1 MKTSL
6 PPRKGAM
13 AAVTTAVIL
22 SSLAMPSAFADDQ
35 TPAPAAA
42 AEASSEA
49 GNIVPEGEHKY
60 TAEEAGNTTNQ
71 TESQA
76 WYDIYRARQDAGQR
90 TISESSTDSSE
101 EVGTYSSSK
110 GVGPMLEDKEG
121 IVMSTPDAQIT
132 VRQRQEGDVSWL
144 DATVSRVKDPTNGI
158 LTDENVIPPSV
169 PEPPA
174 PEPQPGPGDNPVPQP
189 QPEPEPAPDPAPQP
203 QPNPGGG
210 GGGENPVPQ
219 PQPDPPAPEPQPGPG
234 GGGGGS
240 DQPGGGGGPI
250 VPGPGG
256 GGSGDNPVP
265 QPQPEPEP
273 APDPAPDPAPQ
284 PQPNPGGGGSGGG
297 GSASEQPSAPE
308 APAPDTS
315 SMTAEQA
322 AAQVN
327 TSVVPTTVVTLRS
340 GVATET
346 RTWVNAA
353 TGEEVTQVVV
363 QTPAT
368 QEAGQDDSGEKS
380 SESSGA
386 GQATKAPST
395 KAPSKKPDPKISV
408 SSKPKATESKSPAA
422 QTKAAEKPAK
432 GKHASS
438 TPIMLGVGALA
449 AVGALGAAGYFLARR
464 RRDADNA
471 ETAPNPFADFGQG

>member
-71 TESQA
+71 AESQA

-174 PEPQPGPGDNPVPQP
+174 PEPQPGPGDNPAP
-189 QPEPEPAPDPAPQP
+189 QPEPE
-203 QPNPGGG
+203 
-210 GGGENPVPQ
+210 
-219 PQPDPPAPEPQPGPG
+219 
-234 GGGGGS
+234 
-240 DQPGGGGGPI
+240 
-250 VPGPGG
+250 
-256 GGSGDNPVP
+256 
-265 QPQPEPEP
+265 
-273 APDPAPDPAPQ
+273 PAPDPAPQ

-464 RRDADNA
+464 RRDADDA

>member
-71 TESQA
+71 AESQA

-90 TISESSTDSSE
+90 TISESSTDPSE

-174 PEPQPGPGDNPVPQP
+174 PEPQPGPGDNPAP

-250 VPGPGG
+250 IPGPGG
-256 GGSGDNPVP
+256 GGGGDNPAP
-265 QPQPEPEP
+265 QPQPEPE
-273 APDPAPDPAPQ
+273 PAPDPAPQ
-284 PQPNPGGGGSGGG
+284 PQPNPGGGGSGSG
-297 GSASEQPSAPE
+297 ASEQPSVPE

-322 AAQVN
+322 SAQVN

-368 QEAGQDDSGEKS
+368 QEAGQDDSGQKS
-380 SESSGA
+380 SESSGSS
-386 GQATKAPST
+386 QATKAPST
-395 KAPSKKPDPKISV
+395 TAPSKKPDPKISV

-464 RRDADNA
+464 RRDADDA

>member
-71 TESQA
+71 AESQA

-90 TISESSTDSSE
+90 TISESSTDPSE

-158 LTDENVIPPSV
+158 LTDENVVPPSV
-169 PEPPA
+169 PESPA

-210 GGGENPVPQ
+210 G
-219 PQPDPPAPEPQPGPG
+219 
-234 GGGGGS
+234 S
-240 DQPGGGGGPI
+240 
-250 VPGPGG
+250 
-256 GGSGDNPVP
+256 
-265 QPQPEPEP
+265 
-273 APDPAPDPAPQ
+273 
-284 PQPNPGGGGSGGG
+284 GSGGG
-297 GSASEQPSAPE
+297 GGASEQPSAPE

-368 QEAGQDDSGEKS
+368 QEAGQDDSGQKS
-380 SESSGA
+380 SESSNA

-395 KAPSKKPDPKISV
+395 TAPSKKPDPKISV

-464 RRDADNA
+464 RRDADDA
-471 ETAPNPFADFGQG
+471 EAAPNPFADFGQG

>member
-71 TESQA
+71 AESQA

-174 PEPQPGPGDNPVPQP
+174 PEPQPGPGDNPAP
-189 QPEPEPAPDPAPQP
+189 QPEPE
-203 QPNPGGG
+203 
-210 GGGENPVPQ
+210 
-219 PQPDPPAPEPQPGPG
+219 
-234 GGGGGS
+234 
-240 DQPGGGGGPI
+240 
-250 VPGPGG
+250 
-256 GGSGDNPVP
+256 
-265 QPQPEPEP
+265 
-273 APDPAPDPAPQ
+273 PAPDPAPQ

-308 APAPDTS
+308 TPAPDTS

-380 SESSGA
+380 SESSSA

-464 RRDADNA
+464 RRDADDA

>member
-71 TESQA
+71 AESQA

-90 TISESSTDSSE
+90 TISESSTDPSE

-158 LTDENVIPPSV
+158 LTDENVVPPSV

-174 PEPQPGPGDNPVPQP
+174 PEPQPGPGDNPAPQP

-240 DQPGGGGGPI
+240 D
-250 VPGPGG
+250 
-256 GGSGDNPVP
+256 NPVP
-265 QPQPEPEP
+265 QPQPE
-273 APDPAPDPAPQ
+273 PAPDPAPQ
-284 PQPNPGGGGSGGG
+284 PQPNPGGSGSGGG
-297 GSASEQPSAPE
+297 GSASEQPSTPE
-308 APAPDTS
+308 APAPDSS

-368 QEAGQDDSGEKS
+368 QEAGQDDSGQKS

-464 RRDADNA
+464 RRDADDA

>member
-174 PEPQPGPGDNPVPQP
+174 PEPQPGPG
-189 QPEPEPAPDPAPQP
+189 
-203 QPNPGGG
+203 
-210 GGGENPVPQ
+210 
-219 PQPDPPAPEPQPGPG
+219 

-256 GGSGDNPVP
+256 GGGSDNPVP
-265 QPQPEPEP
+265 PPQPEPE
-273 APDPAPDPAPQ
+273 PAPDPAPQ
-284 PQPNPGGGGSGGG
+284 PQPNPGGGGSGSGG
-297 GSASEQPSAPE
+297 GTSEQPSAPE

-368 QEAGQDDSGEKS
+368 QEASQDDSGQKS
-380 SESSGA
+380 SESSGSS
-386 GQATKAPST
+386 QATKAPST
-395 KAPSKKPDPKISV
+395 TSPSKKPDPKISV

-464 RRDADNA
+464 RRDADDA
-471 ETAPNPFADFGQG
+471 ETAPNPFADFGQN

>member
-210 GGGENPVPQ
+210 G
-219 PQPDPPAPEPQPGPG
+219 
-234 GGGGGS
+234 
-240 DQPGGGGGPI
+240 
-250 VPGPGG
+250 
-256 GGSGDNPVP
+256 
-265 QPQPEPEP
+265 
-273 APDPAPDPAPQ
+273 
-284 PQPNPGGGGSGGG
+284 SGGG

-464 RRDADNA
+464 RRDADDA

>member
-71 TESQA
+71 AESQA

-174 PEPQPGPGDNPVPQP
+174 PEPQPGPGDNPAP

-256 GGSGDNPVP
+256 GGSDNPVP
-265 QPQPEPEP
+265 QPQPEPE
-273 APDPAPDPAPQ
+273 PAPDPAPQ

-408 SSKPKATESKSPAA
+408 SSRPKATESKSPAA

-464 RRDADNA
+464 RRDADDA
-471 ETAPNPFADFGQG
+471 ETAPNPFADFGQD

>member
-71 TESQA
+71 AESQA

-90 TISESSTDSSE
+90 TISESSTDPSE

-174 PEPQPGPGDNPVPQP
+174 PEPQPGPGDNPAPQPEPEPAPDPAPQPQPDPPAPEPQPGPGGGGGGSDQSGGGGGPIVPGPGGGGGSDNPVPQP

-210 GGGENPVPQ
+210 GGG
-219 PQPDPPAPEPQPGPG
+219 
-234 GGGGGS
+234 GGGS
-240 DQPGGGGGPI
+240 T
-250 VPGPGG
+250 
-256 GGSGDNPVP
+256 
-265 QPQPEPEP
+265 
-273 APDPAPDPAPQ
+273 
-284 PQPNPGGGGSGGG
+284 
-297 GSASEQPSAPE
+297 SEQPPAPE

-368 QEAGQDDSGEKS
+368 QEAGQDDSGQKS

-395 KAPSKKPDPKISV
+395 TAPSKKPDPKISV

-464 RRDADNA
+464 RRDADDA
-471 ETAPNPFADFGQG
+471 EAAQNPFADFGQN

>member
-71 TESQA
+71 AESQA

-90 TISESSTDSSE
+90 TISESSTDPSE

-174 PEPQPGPGDNPVPQP
+174 PEPQPGPG
-189 QPEPEPAPDPAPQP
+189 
-203 QPNPGGG
+203 
-210 GGGENPVPQ
+210 
-219 PQPDPPAPEPQPGPG
+219 

-240 DQPGGGGGPI
+240 DQPGGGDGPI

-256 GGSGDNPVP
+256 GGGGDNPAP
-265 QPQPEPEP
+265 QPQPEPE
-273 APDPAPDPAPQ
+273 PAPDPAPQ

-368 QEAGQDDSGEKS
+368 QEASQDDSGQKS

-449 AVGALGAAGYFLARR
+449 AVGALGAAGYLLARR
-464 RRDADNA
+464 RRDADDA